1 MNTYYYGYRAQKEA
15 IEEIGEVVTLPIKKI
30 IGFNY
35 ASDSTKMAIIG
46 VDNEKQRDM
55 SLYVFNR
62 DTLAEK
68 EIRNN
73 RLESKKNEKEDKSK
87 FLNYLAMTFGI
98 QSRLRKEALA
108 KMEEVM
114 AKEHELLSLGGQAAA
129 AAHSLGTPL
138 STIKLIT
145 QELSKQLKGN
155 KEIEIVHSFWLI
167 SLIFVCLGL
176 VLRSNI

>member
-15 IEEIGEVVTLPIKKI
+15 IEEIGEVVTLPIKKL

-73 RLESKKNEKEDKSK
+73 RLESKKNEKEDK
-87 FLNYLAMTFGI
+87 
-98 QSRLRKEALA
+98 
-108 KMEEVM
+108 
-114 AKEHELLSLGGQAAA
+114 
-129 AAHSLGTPL
+129 
-138 STIKLIT
+138 
-145 QELSKQLKGN
+145 
-155 KEIEIVHSFWLI
+155 
-167 SLIFVCLGL
+167 
-176 VLRSNI
+176 